1 MTDTPKKPN
10 RKRRRRRGRRRNPE
24 TERSSD
30 KAQQSQNQP
39 SAKSASS
46 TSKKDR
52 RKGERRRSRRT
63 SVRAKG
69 HRGEQGSK
77 LVVHRQHGKNMDIS
91 PLNPDIFIYTHTLRP
106 RSLLD
111 DYQTGPGVAE
121 RMLYENGGADE

>member
-10 RKRRRRRGRRRNPE
+10 RKRRRRRRRNPG
-24 TERSSD
+24 TERSSE
-30 KAQQSQNQP
+30 KTQQSQNQP

-46 TSKKDR
+46 NPKKDR
-52 RKGERRRSRRT
+52 YKGDRRRSRRT
-63 SVRAKG
+63 NVRSKG
-69 HRGEQGSK
+69 YRGEQSSK